1 MAFEMDGEFVLP
13 ASREDVWAALNDP
26 DVLGRCIQGC
36 QSMERVGDNSF
47 AAEVKMKIGPVSSV
61 FNGKV
66 DLLDLDPPNSYRI
79 EGKGDGGAAGFAKGG
94 AHVALSDT
102 DGGTLLRYDVN
113 ADIGGRLAQLGGRLI
128 NGVAKKQ
135 ADQFF
140 ENFAAQFGDEADLAP
155 GDPAANVVVAAA
167 GASTAIAASA
177 VRPSAP
183 WAWLIALAVAI
194 VAGFVLGR
202 SGAAETWVIAMIVLA
217 LVSAGAGFRA
227 GRQ

>member
-1 MAFEMDGEFVLP
+1 MAFKMDGEFVLP
-13 ASREDVWAALNDP
+13 ASRKDVWDALNDP
-26 DVLGRCIQGC
+26 DILCRCIQGC
-36 QSMERVGDNSF
+36 QSMERAGDNSF

-61 FNGKV
+61 FNGTV

-94 AHVALSDT
+94 AHVFLSDGG
-102 DGGTLLRYDVN
+102 GGTLLRYDVN

-140 ENFAAQFGDEADLAP
+140 ENFAAQFDADAGVLP
-155 GDPAANVVVAAA
+155 GDPAAIVP
-167 GASTAIAASA
+167 ASA
-177 VRPSAP
+177 TQTGAATNAGVRPSAP

-217 LVSAGAGFRA
+217 LVSAGAGFKA

>member
-13 ASREDVWAALNDP
+13 ASRKEVWAALNDP
-26 DVLGRCIQGC
+26 DVLRRCIQGC
-36 QSMERVGDNSF
+36 QTMERVGENSF

-66 DLLDLDPPNSYRI
+66 DLLDLDPPNAYRI

-94 AHVALSDT
+94 ARVALSDA

-140 ENFAAQFGDEADLAP
+140 ENFAAQFGAET
-155 GDPAANVVVAAA
+155 AAVHGSPSVSVEGAAST
-167 GASTAIAASA
+167 STAIVTDAAP
-177 VRPSAP
+177 PSAP
-183 WAWLIALAVAI
+183 WAWAIALAVAI

-202 SGAAETWVIAMIVLA
+202 SQVAEEWVVAMIVLS